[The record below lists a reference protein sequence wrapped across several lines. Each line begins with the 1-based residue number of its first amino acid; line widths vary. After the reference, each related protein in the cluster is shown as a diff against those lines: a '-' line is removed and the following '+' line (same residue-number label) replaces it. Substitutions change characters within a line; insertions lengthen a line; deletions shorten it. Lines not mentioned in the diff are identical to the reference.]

1 MIEPTKASD
10 PKQPKP
16 RKPIYLTVKEDLI
29 RRVLS
34 GEWRPGDLV
43 PSEIAL
49 AEEYS
54 VSVGTA
60 RKAVEKL
67 VQDNVVVRQRGRG
80 TTIAT
85 YRGGKAAKPYK
96 FLNFYSEQDER
107 TERATYL
114 DFAEGTATE
123 FDAQQLG
130 IAIGS
135 PVSRV
140 TRLRSASGRP
150 AIIEHIV
157 VRGDFCPNAAERFAR
172 LRPSSIASFFD
183 RQYNLLIVRVDEKVY
198 AALADQED
206 REHLGSAEG
215 EPVLEVIRSAYDLG
229 GFVIEYRLIHA
240 RQGVYYTNTTR

>member
-1 MIEPTKASD
+1 MIEPIKATD
-10 PKQPKP
+10 PKQTKP
-16 RKPIYLTVKEDLI
+16 RKPVYLTVKEDLI
-29 RRVLS
+29 RRVLN

-96 FLNFYSEQDER
+96 FLNFYSEEGER
-107 TERATYL
+107 TERIAYL
-114 DFAEGTATE
+114 SFAAGTATA

-130 IAIGS
+130 VAQGD

-140 TRLRSASGRP
+140 TRLRSAGGRP

-157 VRGDFCPNAAERFAR
+157 LRGDFCPDAAERFAQ
-172 LRPSSIASFFD
+172 LRPASIASFID
-183 RQYNLLIVRVDEKVY
+183 RQYNLLIVRVAEKVY
-198 AALADQED
+198 AALADED
-206 REHLGSAEG
+206 DQEHLGAKAG

-229 GFVIEYRLIHA
+229 GYVIEYRLIHA
-240 RQGVYYTNTTR
+240 RQGVYYTNTTK